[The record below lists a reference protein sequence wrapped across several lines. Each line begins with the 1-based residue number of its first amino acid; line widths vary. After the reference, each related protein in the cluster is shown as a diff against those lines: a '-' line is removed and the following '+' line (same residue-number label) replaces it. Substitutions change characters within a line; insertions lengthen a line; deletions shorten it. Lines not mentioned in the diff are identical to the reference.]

1 MILII
6 PSAPKCSADSE
17 VHSSLAAPA
26 GDVRAH
32 ARKMAKTAPATPP
45 PLVPPPRAP
54 ASTPERRAR
63 TSVNGVRIP
72 AAEYEYDLAG
82 TSRAKTR
89 FKGMDGVVFDVFDE
103 AACVSG
109 SMAAVIRSKDPSMPA
124 DYAYPLSNVQSG
136 VLETVLEYCYFHAST
151 TRAAISDADADEWDD
166 EFASLDPRHLCELA
180 SAAYYLDIKALVDLT
195 CKTIAGMISGKSADE
210 IRSTF
215 CIENDMDGDFLGV
228 LPSEWYSSAG
238 GSARGNRFRTRM
250 LTVER
255 QARRL
260 NKVRALRAKAQSGAP
275 AEGEP
280 IATASVEEIMN
291 YIDGGKANGAGKSSG
306 KRRRGKK
313 KRANGDEGHVGENG
327 TPVNGSE
334 TTSPP
339 STPRSRPPGI
349 GATEDCEVK
358 ERLDHD
364 TNKGEELV
372 TSPTTPEQKSARP
385 VVSDTAEKPDPEA
398 ASACVPP
405 PEPHNPKPAKQR
417 ARKKAEK
424 RRAGSTSTP
433 ASRAS
438 SEEGGVSAASC
449 ESKLGDEFD
458 EEALHH
464 MDEEVEAFRRKMIMA
479 DNEAHAKKR
488 AILEVKLGEM
498 QRRADEIERQMAV
511 LAKEREAVR
520 DGLARAQIELSNIPP
535 GVSALYTAN

>member
-1 MILII
+1 
-6 PSAPKCSADSE
+6 
-17 VHSSLAAPA
+17 
-26 GDVRAH
+26 
-32 ARKMAKTAPATPP
+32 MAKTAPATPP
-45 PLVPPPRAP
+45 VVASPPAP
-54 ASTPERRAR
+54 ASTPEKRVR
-63 TSVNGVRIP
+63 TIVNGVRIP

-82 TSRAKTR
+82 PSRAKTR

-151 TRAAISDADADEWDD
+151 ARAAISDDDADEWDD

-228 LPSEWYSSAG
+228 LPSEWYSSTG
-238 GSARGNRFRTRM
+238 PARGRFRSRM

-260 NKVRALRAKAQSGAP
+260 NKARELRAAALSPQP
-275 AEGEP
+275 ENEP

-291 YIDGGKANGAGKSSG
+291 YIDGGKANGSQKG

-313 KRANGDEGHVGENG
+313 KRAQSPSRNGTHGDDSNNQENG
-327 TPVNGSE
+327 TPANGSE

-339 STPRSRPPGI
+339 STPRSRPPAI
-349 GATEDCEVK
+349 EPKLVEEEEEK
-358 ERLDHD
+358 ERLNHD
-364 TNKGEELV
+364 RNKKELV
-372 TSPTTPEQKSARP
+372 TSPTTPEQKGTRPGVSETIEKTESA
-385 VVSDTAEKPDPEA
+385 SADTA
-398 ASACVPP
+398 PP
-405 PEPHNPKPAKQR
+405 STAPSENRNAKSAKQR
-417 ARKKAEK
+417 GRKKDRK
-424 RRAGSTSTP
+424 RSGA
-433 ASRAS
+433 ASHAVERAS
-438 SEEGGVSAASC
+438 SAESAASR
-449 ESKLGDEFD
+449 ESNRAKQTFGDEFD

-464 MDEEVEAFRRKMIMA
+464 MDEEVEAFRRTIIMA
-479 DNEAHAKKR
+479 GNEAHEKKR
-488 AILEVKLGEM
+488 ATLELKLKEM
-498 QRRADEIERQMAV
+498 QSRAEAIEAQMAV
-511 LAKEREAVR
+511 LAKEREVVR
-520 DGLARAQIELSNIPP
+520 DGLARTQIELANIPP
-535 GVSALYTAN
+535 KTNNALSTLYTAELS